1 MRELETV
8 AEREVITEGGE
19 RPWLGRHRISR
30 GHSDLWLQFA
40 DEGGLKSVILARPD
54 NLQTMRLSPR
64 RNLCTGELTF
74 RLRILLPAELLG
86 ATAYLDGERTATLD
100 DLQEDFELT
109 IGQHLLR
116 IEKEDHEP
124 IIKNL
129 QLGTRDRGDQRLD
142 LTEVDLW
149 PIQKQS
155 EQ

>member
-1 MRELETV
+1 
-8 AEREVITEGGE
+8 
-19 RPWLGRHRISR
+19 
-30 GHSDLWLQFA
+30 
-40 DEGGLKSVILARPD
+40 
-54 NLQTMRLSPR
+54 MRLSPR